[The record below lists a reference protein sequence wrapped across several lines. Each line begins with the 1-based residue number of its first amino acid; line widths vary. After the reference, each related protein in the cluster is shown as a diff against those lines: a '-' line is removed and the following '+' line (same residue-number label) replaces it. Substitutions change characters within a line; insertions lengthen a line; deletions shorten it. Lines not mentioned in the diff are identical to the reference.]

1 MPLKS
6 IPLEEP
12 SLNLTPMLDVVLNL
26 IVFFMLSTQFKEYER
41 QYDIQLPTVADA
53 TALTGQPDELIVNV
67 HADGR
72 IQLGAETKSLAEVEA
87 ALKEAH
93 DRFPGQ
99 TVVVRGDGRGQYQPV
114 MDVMAAARRAGI
126 RNLSLS
132 HQPLK
137 AAP

>member
-1 MPLKS
+1 VPLKS

-41 QYDIQLPTVADA
+41 QYDIQLPAVADA

-72 IQLGAETKSLAEVEA
+72 ILLGAESKSLAELETA
-87 ALKEAH
+87 
-93 DRFPGQ
+93 
-99 TVVVRGDGRGQYQPV
+99 RG
-114 MDVMAAARRAGI
+114 
-126 RNLSLS
+126 
-132 HQPLK
+132 PL
-137 AAP
+137 